1 MHHAPVVVHRIFPSG
16 GRQVTLRTS
25 NGEESLGLA
34 HSDEDVIEFLRR
46 AGMPDPDD
54 VVLGGTEL
62 LVAWEGDTPH
72 VYDADLP
79 TEDLP

>member
-34 HSDEDVIEFLRR
+34 RSDEDVIEFLRR

-54 VVLGGTEL
+54 VVLGSAGL
-62 LVAWEGDTPH
+62 LDWEWDTPH
-72 VYDADLP
+72 VYEADPPTDDLP
-79 TEDLP
+79 

>member
-1 MHHAPVVVHRIFPSG
+1 MRHAPVVVHRIFPSG

-34 HSDEDVIEFLRR
+34 RSDEDVIEFLRR

-54 VVLGGTEL
+54 VVLGGAEL
-62 LVAWEGDTPH
+62 LDWEWDTPH
-72 VYDADLP
+72 VYEADPPTDDLP
-79 TEDLP
+79 

>member
-1 MHHAPVVVHRIFPSG
+1 MHHAPVVVHRIHPSG

-34 HSDEDVIEFLRR
+34 RSDADVIEFLRR

-54 VVLGGTEL
+54 AVLGAAEL
-62 LVAWEGDTPH
+62 LDWQVDTPH
-72 VYDADLP
+72 VYEADPPTDDLP
-79 TEDLP
+79 

>member
-25 NGEESLGLA
+25 NGEEALGLA
-34 HSDEDVIEFLRR
+34 RSDEDVIEFLRS
-46 AGMPDPDD
+46 AGMPDPDE

-62 LVAWEGDTPH
+62 LDWEWDTPH
-72 VYDADLP
+72 VYEADPP
-79 TEDLP
+79 TDDL

>member
-34 HSDEDVIEFLRR
+34 RSDEDVIEFLRR

-54 VVLGGTEL
+54 VVLGGAGL
-62 LVAWEGDTPH
+62 LDWEWDTPH
-72 VYDADLP
+72 VYEADPPTDDLP
-79 TEDLP
+79 